1 MIKFSLQFGLYQV
14 CVDRIVLGKSQ
25 VLIYCLYSAAP
36 STDINRDNACEGGN
50 IALPSC
56 DDGPQQGAH
65 LITGSI
71 IDGVCKSKAINVEI
85 RRSPGKT
92 FLLASL
98 IRKLGEKVSS
108 FMLKWNWVEIKLNNF
123 YCLFSQP
130 KYFLLLPKIFIYK
143 LKNENRFYK
152 AFSEIDLSM
161 INFKW
166 ERLQNTNI
174 ILPRKMRVQFSVIA
188 IALSPH
194 IAGPNRNQEENKSFL
209 T

>member
-1 MIKFSLQFGLYQV
+1 MGENNYIQHICLIAILK
-14 CVDRIVLGKSQ
+14 LGW
-25 VLIYCLYSAAP
+25 
-36 STDINRDNACEGGN
+36 D
-50 IALPSC
+50 
-56 DDGPQQGAH
+56 
-65 LITGSI
+65 
-71 IDGVCKSKAINVEI
+71 KSKIF
-85 RRSPGKT
+85 S
-92 FLLASL
+92 
-98 IRKLGEKVSS
+98 
-108 FMLKWNWVEIKLNNF
+108 
-123 YCLFSQP
+123 LFSQP
-130 KYFLLLPKIFIYK
+130 KYFLLLSKILYK
-143 LKNENRFYK
+143 LRNENSFYK

>member
-1 MIKFSLQFGLYQV
+1 MLWEKIITYKISASLQY
-14 CVDRIVLGKSQ
+14 
-25 VLIYCLYSAAP
+25 
-36 STDINRDNACEGGN
+36 
-50 IALPSC
+50 
-56 DDGPQQGAH
+56 
-65 LITGSI
+65 
-71 IDGVCKSKAINVEI
+71 
-85 RRSPGKT
+85 
-92 FLLASL
+92 
-98 IRKLGEKVSS
+98 
-108 FMLKWNWVEIKLNNF
+108 WNWVEIN
-123 YCLFSQP
+123 P
-130 KYFLLLPKIFIYK
+130 KYFHCSVNQNISSCCQRFLYK
-143 LKNENRFYK
+143 LRNENSFYK